1 MANELFQFTI
11 IDYTTNP
18 LGDSTIV
25 EEPIGWDGVEFE
37 LVRMETHGFVSSLN
51 IENIDFQFRGAAKV
65 ILDDAYDGWGNEAQ
79 VELKI
84 EWRGNPSDTYT
95 QIYLGLF
102 KFLTYRN
109 ICGVDCYTTIGISMA
124 GCYPLFH
131 NRKNQ
136 SVDLGAATSFDGTAL
151 SPYTWIN
158 NTINIP
164 PKNLKLINQL
174 HSDKV
179 GESDWIPNVTG
190 VFGQDEIMFMLEFT
204 NKDSV
209 DMDDQWDLDFFVG
222 IDNDLTLYT
231 PPATNIFQAFYESGF
246 PPAFEPNQRVGITCN
261 NLYTLEVDLDIDFS
275 FSAQGG
281 ASDFLANDFY
291 FVIGTF
297 NPNFGIT
304 NPSIPTLYFSPNYG
318 PINFIGTSGTINI
331 TEVLSISNF
340 QLNTGDKLFVNFYIK
355 DISSTAF
362 HSYGDLKVHYTINN
376 WNYNL
381 INYSDCVRTA
391 CKTSMI
397 NETLSRMVEAY
408 TNDCMRVKSD
418 YFGRTDSEPYTSSSD
433 GCGSLEVFASG
444 LNMRGARN
452 AAYVQPPFLLDW
464 DTAFNG
470 LKPIHNIGYGLETD
484 TVRGAPYE
492 WIRVENYEHFYDT
505 SVVLT
510 LPYPNLI
517 TREVDTKEMVSQ
529 IKIGYNNWGNEQQQG
544 RNDVFASREI
554 ASNLSRVSNSLN
566 LNSNLVASDFA
577 IEFTRRIYGLSSV
590 DSPFD
595 DKVFIICMVRD
606 GGDIIVE
613 LFPSATATN
622 VYSVDTMKNIRI
634 TPMRNLLRNIPTLS
648 KYIKT
653 SLAYEFY
660 FKNGEA
666 NFIAAIDTATI
677 EDCIL
682 EVQGVELR
690 EDNPITDLATF
701 ETASFGTPI
710 LANELVSFE
719 YPLTCAEWL
728 TLKANPYGL
737 IEYSC
742 ANGTSEFGW
751 IKQFN
756 YNAYQG
762 MASFKLIKQL

>member
-18 LGDSTIV
+18 AGDSTIV

-51 IENIDFQFRGAAKV
+51 IDNIDFQFRGAAKV

-102 KFLTYRN
+102 KFLTYKN
-109 ICGVDCYTTIGISMA
+109 ICGIDCYTTIGISMA

-136 SVDLGAATSFDGTAL
+136 SVDLGTATSFDGTAL
-151 SPYTWIN
+151 TAYTWLNKEIQ
-158 NTINIP
+158 IP
-164 PKNLKLINQL
+164 PKDVQLRFLGDSNYANTIAAIPFDGSVVTALGLGIDFFFMAPLINNPIFE
-174 HSDKV
+174 D
-179 GESDWIPNVTG
+179 IPDLSTLETYVNASTFSPPTSMFTRLYDLGLIPQIEFDSNNSNKLTCSNVINFDIAFDIDVTLNCNQG
-190 VFGQDEIMFMLEFT
+190 GQ
-204 NKDSV
+204 
-209 DMDDQWDLDFFVG
+209 MDVTDITYVVIVLRTDG
-222 IDNDLTLYT
+222 TATTLYNSTPIT
-231 PPATNIFQAFYESGF
+231 PPSGGF
-246 PPAFEPNQRVGITCN
+246 TTTTGNLNGSYVGST
-261 NLYTLEVDLDIDFS
+261 TLI
-275 FSAQGG
+275 
-281 ASDFLANDFY
+281 
-291 FVIGTF
+291 
-297 NPNFGIT
+297 
-304 NPSIPTLYFSPNYG
+304 
-318 PINFIGTSGTINI
+318 
-331 TEVLSISNF
+331 
-340 QLNTGDKLFVNFYIK
+340 TGDQVY
-355 DISSTAF
+355 
-362 HSYGDLKVHYTINN
+362 YGITINN
-376 WNYNL
+376 IHWQNFVTDFDFVYTLNQYEVDITMDSSCTETPCL
-381 INYSDCVRTA
+381 
-391 CKTSMI
+391 TSMI
-397 NETLSRMVEAY
+397 NETLSRQVEAY
-408 TNDCMRVKSD
+408 TNDCIRVKSD
-418 YFGRTDSEPYTSSSD
+418 YFGRTDSEPYTSALD

-452 AAYVQPPFLLDW
+452 AASVQPPFLLDF
-464 DTAFNG
+464 DSSFNG
-470 LKPIHNIGYGLETD
+470 LKPIHNIGYGLEPD
-484 TVRGAPYE
+484 SVRGGNYE
-492 WIRVENYEHFYDT
+492 WLRVESYEYFYDN

-510 LPYPNLI
+510 LPYPNII
-517 TREVDTKEMVSQ
+517 TREVDAKEMVSQ
-529 IKIGYNNWGNEQQQG
+529 IKIGYNNWGNEQQGG

-554 ASNLSRVSNSLN
+554 SSNISRVSNTLMLKSD
-566 LNSNLVASDFA
+566 LVASDFA

-606 GGDIIVE
+606 GADIIVE

-710 LANELVSFE
+710 LSNELVSFE